1 MNRIRSFLVLLVVST
16 AAIAVE
22 RAASAEESGSFSAIS
37 SLDFDYATIE
47 FAGER
52 VTAGAMNGTTTI
64 LDSTGGSFT
73 PGGSSVARCVVYT
86 RVSAAGVDVESTCK
100 TRNSSGDELYFR
112 GKRTAGDLG
121 GGDGRLQIIGGTG
134 GYADVTGS
142 CEYDTEYLT
151 DRRAVTKM
159 DCEWTK
165 P

>member
-1 MNRIRSFLVLLVVST
+1 MNRIWFFRVLLVAST
-16 AAIAVE
+16 ALFAVE
-22 RAASAEESGSFSAIS
+22 RAASAEESGSFSALS
-37 SLDFDYATIE
+37 SLDFDYETIE

-64 LDSTGGSFT
+64 LESTGGSFT
-73 PGGSSVARCVVYT
+73 PGGSSVARCVVYS

-100 TRNSSGDELYFR
+100 IRNSSGDELYLL

-121 GGDGRLQIIGGTG
+121 GGDGRLQIVGGTG
-134 GYADVTGS
+134 GHSDVTGS
-142 CEYDTEYLT
+142 CEYDTEYLS